1 MTSRAGTARAA
12 ATQERLLAAAVSEL
26 VDSGGHLELRSVA
39 QAAGVVPSVASHHF
53 GSRSGLVAAVV
64 EGFFARFH
72 AEVLDTDL
80 RAYGPWFER
89 EHERVRRGVRFHMT
103 DALAPVVYGSLSR
116 DPEVAAVE
124 QRCIAQVVGESAR
137 NIAAAQRAGELPR
150 SVAPE
155 LAAAAIFG
163 AARQITLTALT
174 APRRPAQDTVVELLW
189 RLTVATVTPATER
202 TP

>member
-1 MTSRAGTARAA
+1 LTDRIEFDSIRPVTSRAGTARAA

-116 DPEVAAVE
+116 DPRSRRSSSGAS
-124 QRCIAQVVGESAR
+124 RRSSASR
-137 NIAAAQRAGELPR
+137 RATSPPRSAPASCRGPSRPSSPRRPSSAQRAR
-150 SVAPE
+150 S
-155 LAAAAIFG
+155 
-163 AARQITLTALT
+163 R
-174 APRRPAQDTVVELLW
+174 
-189 RLTVATVTPATER
+189 
-202 TP
+202 